1 MVPLLLLYTSFE
13 FDQKVN
19 REAMGGLG
27 GFKNRW
33 RFFWRTVG
41 FESVLGRLGF
51 F

>member
-1 MVPLLLLYTSFE
+1 MGG
-13 FDQKVN
+13 
-19 REAMGGLG
+19 MGGLG
-27 GFKNRW
+27 GLENRW